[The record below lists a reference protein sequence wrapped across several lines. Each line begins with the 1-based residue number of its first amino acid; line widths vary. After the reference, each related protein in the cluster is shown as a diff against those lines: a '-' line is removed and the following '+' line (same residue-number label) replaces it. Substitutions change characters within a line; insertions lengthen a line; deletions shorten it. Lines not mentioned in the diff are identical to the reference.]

1 MVMKK
6 IIKISLAIIL
16 CMGYNSCVFM
26 HENIDCSNDNVLKE
40 VVLGKIDTSS
50 IYRLIELD
58 NKDFFINSRKDTV
71 KLEELGLGLRFY
83 NNGKVIEFRKQKNQ
97 YNEGKYC
104 IKNGKINLIFSHK
117 HVQGNFTSIEELEI
131 NGDTIIGNVLKS
143 PQTKKV
149 ILQNILR
156 KDRI

>member
-26 HENIDCSNDNVLKE
+26 HENIDCSKDNVLKE

-83 NNGKVIEFRKQKNQ
+83 NNVKVIEFRKQKNQ

-143 PQTKKV
+143 PQTKGYTTKY
-149 ILQNILR
+149 IKKR
-156 KDRI
+156 

>member
-26 HENIDCSNDNVLKE
+26 HENIDCSKDNVLKE

-50 IYRLIELD
+50 IYKLIELD

-143 PQTKKV
+143 PQTKGYTTKY
-149 ILQNILR
+149 IKKR
-156 KDRI
+156 

>member
-26 HENIDCSNDNVLKE
+26 HENIDCSKDNVLKE

-97 YNEGKYC
+97 YNEGKDC

-143 PQTKKV
+143 PQTKGYTTKY
-149 ILQNILR
+149 IKKR
-156 KDRI
+156 

>member
-26 HENIDCSNDNVLKE
+26 HENIDCSKDNVLKE

-50 IYRLIELD
+50 IYRLIEWD

-131 NGDTIIGNVLKS
+131 NGDTMIGNVLKS
-143 PQTKKV
+143 PQTKGYTTKY
-149 ILQNILR
+149 IKKR
-156 KDRI
+156 

>member
-1 MVMKK
+1 MKK

-26 HENIDCSNDNVLKE
+26 HENIDCSKDNVLKE
-40 VVLGKIDTSS
+40 VVLGKIDTNS

-104 IKNGKINLIFSHK
+104 INNGKINLIFSHK

-143 PQTKKV
+143 PQTKGYTTKY
-149 ILQNILR
+149 IKKR
-156 KDRI
+156 

>member
-26 HENIDCSNDNVLKE
+26 HENIDCSKDNVLKE

-50 IYRLIELD
+50 IYRLIEWD

-104 IKNGKINLIFSHK
+104 IKNGKITLIFSHK

-131 NGDTIIGNVLKS
+131 NGDTMIGNVLKS
-143 PQTKKV
+143 PQTKGYTTKY
-149 ILQNILR
+149 IKKR
-156 KDRI
+156 

>member
-26 HENIDCSNDNVLKE
+26 HENIDCSKDNVLKE

-71 KLEELGLGLRFY
+71 KLEELGLCLRFY

-143 PQTKKV
+143 PQTKGYTTKY
-149 ILQNILR
+149 IKKR
-156 KDRI
+156 

>member
-26 HENIDCSNDNVLKE
+26 HENIDCSKDNVLKE

>member
-16 CMGYNSCVFM
+16 GMGYNSCVFM
-26 HENIDCSNDNVLKE
+26 HENIDCSKDNVLKE

-143 PQTKKV
+143 PQTKGYTTKY
-149 ILQNILR
+149 IKKR
-156 KDRI
+156 

>member
-26 HENIDCSNDNVLKE
+26 HENIDCSKDIVLKE

-143 PQTKKV
+143 PQTKGYTTKY
-149 ILQNILR
+149 IKKR
-156 KDRI
+156 